1 MNCASGSVYT
11 GVTLSYRSSN
21 PSISQGK
28 NVVVKIGVHLR
39 SYKVVLEYRL
49 HRLHSY
55 WYAQISTSRSNLSF
69 VSEKFALEAIV
80 QIVRSL
86 WTKSMDINQILS
98 LRGLSIAF
106 SYTDLKPLS
115 NYFQHVKNQSCGV
128 TTCNV
133 FFWNWL
139 KLRKNHFSWKRI
151 GEVFPKAPDGIENVR
166 VTWGGSNRI

>member
-11 GVTLSYRSSN
+11 GVALSYRSSN
-21 PSISQGK
+21 PFISQGK
-28 NVVVKIGVHLR
+28 NVVKIGVHLR
-39 SYKVVLEYRL
+39 SYKFVLEYRL

-55 WYAQISTSRSNLSF
+55 GYAQISRSRSNLSF
-69 VSEKFALEAIV
+69 VSEKFTVEAIV

-86 WTKSMDINQILS
+86 WTKSLDINQILS

-128 TTCNV
+128 TT
-133 FFWNWL
+133 
-139 KLRKNHFSWKRI
+139 
-151 GEVFPKAPDGIENVR
+151 
-166 VTWGGSNRI
+166 